1 MVLPVIGAGLT
12 AKQIKEKLEENKK
25 REQSRNPDPKTP
37 KIDTDNK
44 ESESTKKLK
53 NPPVILV
60 IDGKK
65 YTVQSLS
72 DIGKINKGE
81 KKLQPTLPIS
91 PEQQN
96 NKGEKKLQQTLPKSS
111 KKIKTLEEAKNKK
124 TLQPAFNKGGRVG
137 YKTGTR
143 GCKLAMKGKGRAYG
157 KNS

>member
-72 DIGKINKGE
+72 DIDKI
-81 KKLQPTLPIS
+81 T
-91 PEQQN
+91 
-96 NKGEKKLQQTLPKSS
+96 
-111 KKIKTLEEAKNKK
+111 
-124 TLQPAFNKGGRVG
+124 NKGG
-137 YKTGTR
+137 KTANNLSELKPARPGIDKPTGEIQSFSKGGR
-143 GCKLAMKGKGRAYG
+143 AMYSSGSKVKGCKLAKKGKGRAYG

>member
-1 MVLPVIGAGLT
+1 MDS
-12 AKQIKEKLEENKK
+12 EKLEKSKNNLL
-25 REQSRNPDPKTP
+25 EQLEER
-37 KIDTDNK
+37 
-44 ESESTKKLK
+44 KKLK
-53 NPPVILV
+53 KL
-60 IDGKK
+60 KK
-65 YTVQSLS
+65 KTKEES
-72 DIGKINKGE
+72 DFSDKFGSK

-96 NKGEKKLQQTLPKSS
+96 NKGEKKLQQTLPKSP